1 MQEASSQKS
10 SYNYQKYQN
19 FVLKNIDRFH
29 RLGKFQTFDLCSF
42 PSNLTEVTKNGKL
55 KRLVLLM
62 QVQDL
67 QR

>member
-19 FVLKNIDRFH
+19 FVLENIDRFH
-29 RLGKFQTFDLCSF
+29 RHGKFQTFDLCSF